1 MEIGFSLFYVCSQ
14 KIQKVSSSHTTP
26 TSSHGSSADLKWSLF
41 YQNKSPKPINHVS
54 RDPVSHWYCY
64 ELQEVPLHFK

>member
-1 MEIGFSLFYVCSQ
+1 MGKRSVEIPADHMPVFSIPQELTILY
-14 KIQKVSSSHTTP
+14 
-26 TSSHGSSADLKWSLF
+26 WSWH
-41 YQNKSPKPINHVS
+41 NKSPNTINHVS